1 MSMIQPALEYARNTK
16 DAALNDLKEILRI
29 ASISTLPEHEG
40 DMVVAAEWI
49 SSKLQDLGFDSVNI
63 MPTAKHPI
71 VYGEWMKAGA
81 DVPTVIVY
89 GHYDVQPV
97 DPLDEWESQ
106 PFEPEIRGDNI
117 YARGASDMKGQL
129 VAFLH
134 SLEALVQSAHMPLN
148 LKCMFEGEEEIGSP
162 SLPAFIKEHQDL
174 LASDFC
180 LNTDAGILAPNQ
192 PALTIALRGL
202 TYFEIRLQGQK
213 SDLHSGTFGGVI
225 DNPANVLCQLVAGMR
240 DQQGK
245 ILLPGFYDDVHELT
259 QEERDILPSLS
270 EEWWLESSGA
280 QTLFGEEE
288 FTPTERATTRP
299 TLDINGLLSG
309 FTGEGSKTVLP
320 ARAMAKVSMRLVP
333 DQDPARIYES
343 LVRYMEENAP
353 PTMTWEID
361 DLSSARPAI
370 IKHDSDVVKAASQA
384 LESVWGVPPVYSR
397 AGGTVPVVSLIKEI
411 LGVDSLMLGFGLPN
425 DNIHGPN
432 EKQHLPNFYRG
443 IETYIQF
450 IEALSESSGSEG

>member
-1 MSMIQPALEYARNTK
+1 MSVIQPALEYAQNNK
-16 DAALNDLKEILRI
+16 DGALEDLKAILRI

-40 DMVVAAEWI
+40 DISHAAEWL
-49 SSKLQDLGFDSVNI
+49 SGKLQGLGFDSVEI

-71 VYGEWMKAGA
+71 VYGEWLKAGPDA
-81 DVPTVIVY
+81 PTVLVY

-106 PFEPEIRGDNI
+106 PFEPEVRGDNL

-129 VAFLH
+129 VAILKA
-134 SLEALVQSAHMPLN
+134 LEAMVHASHLPLN
-148 LKCMFEGEEEIGSP
+148 LKFMFEGEEEIGSP
-162 SLPAFIKEHQDL
+162 SLPAFIEEHKDL
-174 LASDFC
+174 LASDVC
-180 LNTDAGILAPNQ
+180 LNTDAGILTPDQ

-225 DNPANVLCQLVAGMR
+225 DNPAIVLCQLVAGMR
-240 DQQGK
+240 DRKGK
-245 ILLPGFYDDVHELT
+245 ILLPGFYDDVRDLT

-270 EEWWLESSGA
+270 DEWWLESAGT
-280 QTLFGEEE
+280 QTLFGENGYP
-288 FTPTERATTRP
+288 PTERATTRP

-320 ARAMAKVSMRLVP
+320 AKAMAKVSMRLVP
-333 DQDPARIYES
+333 DQVPARIQES
-343 LVRYMEENAP
+343 LIKYMEENTP
-353 PTMTWEID
+353 PTMTWEIE
-361 DLSSARPAI
+361 DLSSATPAI
-370 IKHDSDVVKAASQA
+370 IERDSEAVKAASQA
-384 LESVWGVPPVYSR
+384 LETVWGIAPVYTR

-411 LGVDSLMLGFGLPN
+411 LDIDSLMLGFGLPN

-432 EKQHLPNFYRG
+432 EKQHLPSFYRG
-443 IETYIQF
+443 IETFIHF
-450 IEALSESSGSEG
+450 IETFSGT